1 MIIIPAID
9 LKNGK
14 CVRLRQGKEGTET
27 VFHQDPVAMARYW
40 ESCGAKRLHVIDL
53 DGAFLKRPYH
63 IKIVKEI
70 AKAISIPVQVG
81 GGIRTVEHI
90 EQYLKAGVRWVI
102 LGTLALNDEENFRK
116 ICEQFPGRIILALD
130 AQNGKVA
137 VEGWKKVTNIE
148 AFAFAQKAQKLGV
161 VGINYTDISRDG
173 MEVGPNF
180 EALSVL
186 LKKVEV
192 PVYVAGGVAKIED
205 IKRLL
210 FFKTHG
216 LAGIIIGRA
225 LYSGKID
232 FRQAMEVTKKNGRQL
247 DL

>member
-1 MIIIPAID
+1 LIIIPAID

-27 VFHQDPVAMARYW
+27 IFHQDPVAMARYW

-81 GGIRTVEHI
+81 GGIRTIEHI
-90 EQYLKAGVRWVI
+90 EAYLKAGVRWVI
-102 LGTLALNDEENFRK
+102 LGTLALNDEEKFRK

-137 VEGWKKVTNIE
+137 IEGWKKVTNIE
-148 AFAFAQKAQKLGV
+148 AFAFAQKAQNLGV
-161 VGINYTDISRDG
+161 AGINYTDVSRDG
-173 MEVGPNF
+173 MEIGPNF
-180 EALSVL
+180 EALSLL
-186 LKKVEV
+186 LKKVQL

-210 FFKTHG
+210 FFQTQG

-225 LYSGKID
+225 LYSGKIN
-232 FRQAMEVTKKNGRQL
+232 FKQAMEVTNKNEKQL
-247 DL
+247 NL

>member
-63 IKIVKEI
+63 VKIVKEI

-102 LGTLALNDEENFRK
+102 LGTLALNDEKKFRK

-137 VEGWKKVTNIE
+137 IEGWKKVTNIE
-148 AFAFAQKAQKLGV
+148 AFAFAQKAQNLGV
-161 VGINYTDISRDG
+161 AGINYTDISRDG
-173 MEVGPNF
+173 MEIGPNF
-180 EALSVL
+180 EALSLL
-186 LKKVEV
+186 LKKVEL

-205 IKRLL
+205 IKQLL
-210 FFKTHG
+210 SFQTQG

-225 LYSGKID
+225 FYSGKID
-232 FRQAMEVTKKNGRQL
+232 FKQAMEVIER
-247 DL
+247 